1 MPVVTEDSNVRI
13 IQLDVGEGMVSNA
26 YLLVCPQTSDS
37 VIIDTPGNAGKII
50 EQLEGTNPRYILITH
65 NHGDHLG
72 ALVDLQSALK
82 IPVAVNPLDA
92 AGLPLSP
99 DIMLNDG
106 DTVSFGKV
114 ELKVIHTPGHTPG
127 GLCFL
132 TGKFL
137 ISGDTIFPAGP
148 GATGSPQAFKQ
159 IIRSITEKIFILP
172 VDTQVFPGHG
182 DATVLKKEKEEFAVF
197 SSKPHPPDLCG
208 SILWLSS

>member
-1 MPVVTEDSNVRI
+1 MPVVAEDSNVRI
-13 IQLDVGEGMVSNA
+13 IQLDVGAGMVSNA
-26 YLLVCPQTSDS
+26 YLLVCRQTSDS
-37 VIIDTPGNAGKII
+37 VIIDTPGKAGKII
-50 EQLEGTNPRYILITH
+50 EQLKGTNPRYILLTH

-72 ALVDLQSALK
+72 ALVDLQLVLK
-82 IPVAVNPLDA
+82 VPVAVNPLDA

-99 DIMLNDG
+99 HMLLNDG

-148 GATGSPQAFKQ
+148 GATGAPQAFKQ
-159 IIRSITEKIFILP
+159 IIRSITEKIFVLP
-172 VDTQVFPGHG
+172 DDTQVFPGHG
-182 DATVLKKEKEEFAVF
+182 DSTVLKKEKEEFAVF